1 MQYFVLGGGR
11 SMDKENRPKAR
22 QKNVQGQGSGVH
34 RRGEGTGQGPVGDG
48 SNIFQRKENNPRPSS
63 QGNSQE
69 TSQGTG
75 RRRPTGA
82 SGNRQVRSGGGIN
95 PLLLIIVAA
104 FVLLGGGGGLSGLLG
119 GGSSSS
125 SSGSGYSSSQSSSSQ
140 NSSSQ
145 SSSSQS
151 SSSQNSSSQ
160 SSSSQSSSSQNS
172 TSQTSSSQ
180 SVQTGSTVQGSGSG
194 TTAGSSTASASSQ
207 IGTSGAAGNNPNYVS
222 THSGSN
228 NGVLNRS
235 VSPLAREKY
244 TAIRGNGQDTIT
256 IMVYMCG
263 TDLESR
269 SRMGTADLSEMTKAS
284 LSDKI
289 NLLVYTGG
297 CKRWQNNIVSSSV
310 NQIYQIK
317 DGGLACL
324 NSNAGTGSMTNPNT
338 LSGYITWAAQNFPAD
353 RYELILWDHGGGS
366 LSGYGYD
373 EKNVSSGS
381 MSLASLSSAL
391 KAAKI
396 KFDFI
401 GFDACLMATVENAR
415 MLADYADY
423 MIASEET
430 EPGIGW
436 YYTNW
441 LTELSRNTSLPT
453 LDIGKKITDDFVA
466 TCASQCR
473 GQSATLSV
481 VDLAELSQTLSPEM
495 SAFSQDMLEKIRS
508 KNYKTVATARNSAR
522 EFAQSSVIDQ
532 IDFVDFAWKM
542 GTSQGKALADV
553 LLDAVKYNQT
563 SNSINRAY
571 GISVYFPYKKMSSVN
586 TAVQTY
592 NALDMDEDFADC
604 IREFASLELGGQLSS
619 GVSGSPL
626 ESLFGGL
633 FGSSYGASGGSYT
646 SSGSGSYTSSG
657 SGSYGSYSG
666 GMDSTDIA
674 DLLSALLGGSS
685 GSSYGSSSGSYGS
698 SSGSYG
704 SSYGSSYGN
713 SYGNSYGGSGS
724 GALDMLGSLLG
735 GSSSSSS
742 GSMAGTLFSGL
753 GSLAGLD
760 TGFFGGRSFDV
771 EAAAQY
777 LAENQFDASALYWQ
791 ENQDGDLVISLPQDQ
806 WDLIQDVERS
816 LFYDDGEGYVE
827 LGRDNTFYWD
837 DEDNLLP
844 DTEKT
849 WLHIGGQPVACY
861 YLGSTEKENG
871 SSIYTGRVPAMLND
885 QRVNLILIF
894 DEDEGEWFIAGA
906 QTDYD
911 KEETETVARGLT
923 ELKAGDRLDF
933 LADYY
938 SYEGDIQDSYLIGTT
953 LEVTDDMQVTDAYLD
968 DADTLILYRFTDM
981 YQQHYWTEVLPQA

>member
-1 MQYFVLGGGR
+1 MEK
-11 SMDKENRPKAR
+11 DNRPKAR

-48 SNIFQRKENNPRPSS
+48 GNIFQRKDSNPRP
-63 QGNSQE
+63 
-69 TSQGTG
+69 TAQGT
-75 RRRPTGA
+75 RPSGTSGQTGQ
-82 SGNRQVRSGGGIN
+82 SRPGGGSRQVRGRGGMN

-104 FVLLGGGGGLSGLLG
+104 VILLGGGGGLSGLLG
-119 GGSSSS
+119 GGGSSTST
-125 SSGSGYSSSQSSSSQ
+125 GSGYNSSQNSTSQSSSSQ
-140 NSSSQ
+140 SSTSQ

-151 SSSQNSSSQ
+151 SSVQNGSAQGSSSQ
-160 SSSSQSSSSQNS
+160 SSQAQSSSAQSSQAQSSSQNS
-172 TSQTSSSQ
+172 TAQ
-180 SVQTGSTVQGSGSG
+180 SVQTG
-194 TTAGSSTASASSQ
+194 TTASNSG
-207 IGTSGAAGNNPNYVS
+207 SGAAGNNPNYAS

-244 TAIRGNGQDTIT
+244 TAIRGNGQDTVT

-269 SRMGTADLSEMTKAS
+269 SRMGTADLTEMAKAS
-284 LSDKI
+284 LSDRI

-297 CKRWQNNIVSSSV
+297 CSRWQNNIVSSSV
-310 NQIYQIK
+310 NQIYQIR

-338 LSGYITWAAQNFPAD
+338 LSGYISWAAKNFPAD

-373 EKNVSSGS
+373 EKNRSSGS

-391 KAAKI
+391 KTAGI

-453 LDIGKKITDDFVA
+453 LDIGKRITDDFVS

-508 KNYKTVATARNSAR
+508 NNYRTVATARNNAR

-542 GTSQGKALADV
+542 DTSQGRALADV

-563 SNSINRAY
+563 SSNINRAY
-571 GISVYFPYKKMSSVN
+571 GLSVYFPYKKMSSVN

-592 NALDMDEDFADC
+592 NALEMDEDFADC
-604 IREFASLELGGQLSS
+604 IREFASLELGGQMSS

-633 FGSSYGASGGSYT
+633 FGSSYGTSGSTGGAYT
-646 SSGSGSYTSSG
+646 SSGSGSHTSSG

-666 GMDSTDIA
+666 GMDSGDIA
-674 DLLSALLGGSS
+674 DLLSALLGGGS
-685 GSSYGSSSGSYGS
+685 GSTYGSSSG
-698 SSGSYG
+698 
-704 SSYGSSYGN
+704 SYGN
-713 SYGNSYGGSGS
+713 SYGNSYGSSSYGNSYGSSGS
-724 GALDMLGSLLG
+724 GTMDILGSLLG
-735 GSSSSSS
+735 GSSSGS

-760 TGFFGGRSFDV
+760 TSFFGGRSFDV

-777 LAENQFDASALYWQ
+777 LAENQFDASSLYWQ
-791 ENQDGDLVISLPQDQ
+791 KNKDGNLVISLPEDQ
-806 WDLIQDVERS
+806 WDLIQEVQKG
-816 LFYDDGEGYVE
+816 LFYDDGTGYIE
-827 LGRDNTFYWD
+827 LGRDDTYFYD
-837 DEDNLLP
+837 DERNLLP

-849 WLHIGGQPVACY
+849 WLHIGGQPVAY
-861 YLGSTEKENG
+861 FSLGSTEKENG
-871 SSIYTGRVPAMLND
+871 SYIYTGRVPANLNG
-885 QRVNLILIF
+885 QRVNLILSF
-894 DEDEGEWFIAGA
+894 DEDEAEWNILGA
-906 QTDYD
+906 QTDYAAD
-911 KEETETVARGLT
+911 ETDTVARGLT
-923 ELKAGDRLDF
+923 ELKAGDKLDF
-933 LADYY
+933 LADFY
-938 SYEGDIQDSYLIGTT
+938 SYEGDVQDSYLIGNT
-953 LEVTDDMQVTDAYLD
+953 LEVTDDMTVMDAFLD
-968 DADTLILYRFTDM
+968 DQNTLILYRFTDM
-981 YQQHYWTEVLPQA
+981 YQQHYWTEVLPQ